1 MAAPES
7 MWRVMGTAAI
17 EESPGAAR
25 TVSASARDRWL
36 VRVGWSGLAA
46 VGVYVFATVLGGILD
61 PSYSHLRHPVSE
73 LTSSHAPDRWL
84 LGGFYIAYNLILVVF
99 AVGLFLTGR
108 RSATLKV
115 AFVFLI
121 GTAVGGVLL
130 VGPFPQDTMG
140 QPGTTAGAMH
150 IALAAVVSPL
160 TVATT
165 FLLGF
170 ASRRDGLWR
179 GTSRFSL
186 LMGLVILATGALAG
200 ITAVKDGVYLGLF
213 QRVTIGAFLVWVL
226 GLAAWALVKTRRVGE
241 PDV

>member
-1 MAAPES
+1 M
-7 MWRVMGTAAI
+7 
-17 EESPGAAR
+17 
-25 TVSASARDRWL
+25 
-36 VRVGWSGLAA
+36 VGWSGLAA

-115 AFVFLI
+115 AFAFMI
-121 GTAVGGVLL
+121 ATAVGGVLL
-130 VGPFPQDTMG
+130 VVPFPQDTLG
-140 QPGTTAGAMH
+140 LPGTTAGVMH

-160 TVATT
+160 TVAIA

-170 ASRRDGLWR
+170 AFRKDAIWR
-179 GTSRFSL
+179 GASRFSFAL
-186 LMGLVILATGALAG
+186 GLVILATGALAG
-200 ITAVKDGVYLGLF
+200 VTAVNDGEFLGLF
-213 QRVTIGAFLVWVL
+213 QRFTIGAFLVWVL
-226 GLAAWALVKTRRVGE
+226 GLAVWALMKTRRV
-241 PDV
+241 